1 LSSIR
6 KLMES
11 PYSKISFLIISI
23 IIIAVYSITLLSFN
37 LTIQGTGFSPFTIW
51 SPIQTIFFA
60 IIGFLF
66 LFFSLFID
74 DRERMFEPKWLI
86 FLIPLVLLS
95 FLIQFTADPLQLLN
109 HISWLEVLYFLHDDS
124 LFFTIVDFGAL
135 LLYGGLLG
143 LLITY
148 LLTMNNVII
157 ESNNILEKAADFTF
171 RIVNIVIFIPALL
184 IFPFFY
190 MIAFAMTLNPLAFPS
205 YGEGTIGSILV
216 VSILLSMYFGARL
229 LNYWKNI
236 HKPQLSMIT
245 SKYIIKLAI
254 EIVTVYTCTTAAFSI
269 MGGLIT
275 DSIPVPLLIP
285 FDYILLSFCLALPF
299 SLLLIR
305 DRVFPFKVDIANQSI
320 ELDSPVQEISLS

>member
-1 LSSIR
+1 
-6 KLMES
+6 MES
-11 PYSKISFLIISI
+11 PYSKISFLIISAI
-23 IIIAVYSITLLSFN
+23 IIVVYSVILLSFN

-51 SPIQTIFFA
+51 SPIQTICFA

-66 LFFSLFID
+66 LFISLFID
-74 DRERMFEPKWLI
+74 NRERMFEPKWLV
-86 FLIPLVLLS
+86 FLIPLMLLL

-124 LFFTIVDFGAL
+124 LLFAIVDFGAL
-135 LLYGGLLG
+135 LLYGGLMS

-171 RIVNIVIFIPALL
+171 RVVTIVIFVPALL
-184 IFPFFY
+184 LFPLFY
-190 MIAFAMTLNPLAFPS
+190 TIAFAMTLNPLAFPS
-205 YGEGTIGSILV
+205 YGEGTIGSVLV
-216 VSILLSMYFGARL
+216 VSVLLSMYLGARF
-229 LNYWKNI
+229 LNNWKNI

-245 SKYIIKLAI
+245 SKYSIKLTV
-254 EIVTVYTCTTAAFSI
+254 EIVAVYTCTTAAFSI

-275 DSIPVPLLIP
+275 DGIPVPLLIP

-299 SLLLIR
+299 CLLLIR
-305 DRVFPFKVDIANQSI
+305 DRIFPLKDDIANQST
-320 ELDSPVQEISLS
+320 ELSPPVQEISIS